1 MRSTTLQGV
10 ALVGV
15 TLLLG
20 AIAVVVL
27 VPGADQYEISL
38 YRAYPAYFWMLVVG
52 ALFAGSLVIVGSAR
66 TPGDGSWVFG
76 LLVVLV
82 TDGLLL
88 LLPYVR
94 GYRMFGRS
102 DAMSHLGYV
111 RDVADAGDVAGNVYP
126 PMHLLVLAVSDATGV
141 GPMTV
146 ALLLPAV
153 VSLVYFASMGYVL
166 CLLFDDRERILL
178 GLPFVALPVLRHAH
192 LGLRPFDLSVM
203 LVPFLLYLFFRAQ
216 RSHAPPVRVAFVVAL
231 VAVLLYHPLT
241 ALFLIAIFSFFL
253 AGAYLPRVG
262 SEFASPTNLVSLT
275 AAVFVAWYSGF
286 LSILVRFNRIYEVFF
301 GPDDGGES
309 QAEAYTR
316 TVEEASP
323 PLLDLVRVIVF
334 KYGIEFVLFGLG
346 FVCLVVALAL
356 LVRSEYAFD
365 PASVLLAGTLVA
377 FSFGGLVFLVMDLI
391 VPPERAFQ
399 MAKLGGVLLAGQLFY
414 LLGYRVG
421 WIRSRPSLGAVL
433 WACLVAVL
441 LVLVVTSVFSLYES
455 PLGSESNHQVTDMEV
470 HGTAW
475 LAANGDGDLNH
486 SGIGLSYH
494 RFHHAMAGTRT
505 DPAFEASGTPPHFN
519 YTEHDHLGASFAN
532 DSYMTI
538 TRQGRIV
545 YPEAFPNYRENWRYT
560 PEDFERLERDSTTAR
575 VYDNGDY
582 DQYLVEGTRDD
593 ATGPAGAG
601 DVTGDGGVRD
611 ADDDADGDEGE
622 DEDDEAET
630 VEGDGADDDVD
641 EANTAAADT
650 RDDA

>member
-10 ALVGV
+10 ALIGV
-15 TLLLG
+15 ALLLG
-20 AIAVVVL
+20 AIAVVL
-27 VPGADQYEISL
+27 RVPGADNYEISL
-38 YRAYPAYFWMLVVG
+38 YRAFPAHFWLLVVG
-52 ALFAGSLVIVGSAR
+52 ALFTGSLVIVGSAR
-66 TPGDGSWVFG
+66 TSGDDTWVFG
-76 LLVVLV
+76 LLVVLA

-111 RDVADAGDVAGNVYP
+111 QDIANVGGVSGNIYP
-126 PMHLLVLAVSDATGV
+126 PLHLLVLAVSDATGA
-141 GPMTV
+141 GPMWV
-146 ALLLPAV
+146 ALLLPVV

-166 CLLFDDRERILL
+166 CHLFDDRERILL
-178 GLPFVALPVLRHAH
+178 GLPFVTLPVLRHAH

-203 LVPFLLYLFFRAQ
+203 LVPFVLYLFFRAQ

-241 ALFLIAIFSFFL
+241 ALFLIVIFSFFI
-253 AGAYLPRVG
+253 AGRHLPRVG
-262 SEFASPTNLVSLT
+262 AAFASPTNLVSLT
-275 AAVFVAWYSGF
+275 AAVFLAWYSSF
-286 LSILVRFNRIYEVFF
+286 LSILVRFNKVYEVFF

-323 PLLDLVRVIVF
+323 PLLDILRVITF
-334 KYGIEFVLFGLG
+334 KYGIEFLLFGLG
-346 FVCLVVALAL
+346 FAFLVVAVVL
-356 LVRSEYAFD
+356 LVRSEYALD
-365 PASVLLAGTLVA
+365 PASVLFAGTLVA

-399 MAKLGGVLLAGQLFY
+399 VAKLGGVLLAGRLFY

-421 WIRSRPSLGAVL
+421 WIRRRASLRAVL
-433 WACLVAVL
+433 WTCLVALL

-455 PLGSESNHQVTDMEV
+455 PLGSESNHQVTDMEI

-475 LAANGDGDLNH
+475 LADHGHAADNH
-486 SGIGLSYH
+486 SGIGLSHH
-494 RFHHAMAGTRT
+494 RFHHARAGTRT
-505 DPAFEASGTPPHFN
+505 DPDLQESGTPPHFN
-519 YTEHDHLGASFAN
+519 YTLHDRLGASFSN
-532 DSYMTI
+532 DTYVTI
-538 TRQGRIV
+538 TRKGRIV

-582 DQYLVEGTRDD
+582 DQYLVEGNRAD
-593 ATGPAGAG
+593 AAGP
-601 DVTGDGGVRD
+601 DG
-611 ADDDADGDEGE
+611 
-622 DEDDEAET
+622 
-630 VEGDGADDDVD
+630 
-641 EANTAAADT
+641 AAADDT
-650 RDDA
+650 AGEGAD